1 MSDTPII
8 QFMYAPETDEHC
20 AVFTIRHLLPHRST
34 LNPTSLLPHEHM
46 LPPTRTCCPPRV
58 PVASHENLLPTTSTL
73 LPTTNTLLPPTRTC
87 YLYLSPRFRGL
98 FEVPESKD
106 TLGNRFKIH

>member
-34 LNPTSLLPHEHM
+34 LNPTSLLPHEHL
-46 LPPTRTCCPPRV
+46 LPPTRTCCPLRV
-58 PVASHENLLPTTSTL
+58 PVAPHENL

-87 YLYLSPRFRGL
+87 CLYLPPRFRDL
-98 FEVPESKD
+98 FKEIPESKD
-106 TLGNRFKIH
+106 TLENRFKIH